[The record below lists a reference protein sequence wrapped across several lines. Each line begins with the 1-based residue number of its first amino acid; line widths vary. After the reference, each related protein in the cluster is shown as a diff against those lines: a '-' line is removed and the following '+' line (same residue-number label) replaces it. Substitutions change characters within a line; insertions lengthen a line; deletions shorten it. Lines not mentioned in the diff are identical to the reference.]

1 MPIVLDDAA
10 VIQAIGLVGTLGGVT
25 WPMFATRLGMLLGQ
39 LFTNLCFLVHFALL
53 GADTATLVNVLSAL
67 QVAAAIPLGTRPG
80 FRHVYLATVP
90 LIAAT
95 LLWSWNGMPSVFA
108 ALGAGLISLGR
119 YQTEVV
125 RFRLV
130 MLLALPCWFVHNA
143 LVGSIPGMI
152 SDMVGFGLNVMML
165 VRMGALRRRAA

>member
-1 MPIVLDDAA
+1 MPIAFDDAT

-39 LFTNLCFLVHFALL
+39 LFTNLCFLAHFALL
-53 GADTATLVNVLSAL
+53 GAETATLVNVLSAL

-90 LIAAT
+90 LIAGV
-95 LLWSWNGMPSVFA
+95 LLWSWSGLPSLFA

-119 YQTEVV
+119 YQTDVG

-130 MLLALPCWFVHNA
+130 MLLALPCWFTHNA
-143 LVGSIPGMI
+143 LVGSVPGMI
-152 SDMVGFGLNVMML
+152 SDTVGFALNAMML
-165 VRMGALRRRAA
+165 ARMGAFRRRPA